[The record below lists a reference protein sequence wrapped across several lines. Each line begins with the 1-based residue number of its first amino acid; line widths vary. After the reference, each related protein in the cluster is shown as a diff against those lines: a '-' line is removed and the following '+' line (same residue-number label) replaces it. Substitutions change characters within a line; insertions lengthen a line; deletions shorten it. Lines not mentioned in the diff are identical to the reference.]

1 VFFTTPEILPEGDP
15 AQRPDLFVPGAVTG
29 SST

>member
-15 AQRPDLFVPGAVTG
+15 RPLSLTG
-29 SST
+29 GGTGGSG

>member
-15 AQRPDLFVPGAVTG
+15 RPPQVTG
-29 SST
+29 TGGTGGTG